1 MSNKQT
7 LRDNDYSPP
16 ARDVKPTV
24 GLIPTT
30 LFLLEG
36 DTIEP
41 SVSEP
46 REAAVR
52 PIAVQMALPELEPD
66 GSAIG

>member
-1 MSNKQT
+1 MSNKQIVVN
-7 LRDNDYSPP
+7 DNYSPP

-46 REAAVR
+46 RDAAVR
-52 PIAVQMALPELEPD
+52 PIAALMALPELEPE
-66 GSAIG
+66 GSAMG